1 MIDTYRRAMNDCFD
15 TFNVSSYQ
23 NQMRKALRASRGFP
37 CYQFTVNG
45 GESEAEFLAAF
56 GGLTE
61 DADKTDEDKLSQA
74 LAKLLKMA
82 MELRSETKETKE

>member
-1 MIDTYRRAMNDCFD
+1 MIDTYRRAMKDCFD
-15 TFNVSSYQ
+15 TFNVNSYQ

-45 GESEAEFLAAF
+45 GEEEAEFLAAF

-61 DADKTDEDKLSQA
+61 EADKADEEKLSQA

-82 MELRSETKETKE
+82 MELRKANGSAA